1 MIGTKMLWFSFGFAS
16 AAAAAVSLFLLKDH
30 WIDRQSLF
38 SQMKEKVDAIDTK
51 LSNLEPV
58 SIKISSSSLLGL
70 RQFLCKISVE
80 IICVKEDEEPI
91 NPSITRACV
100 PEPWRFLSV
109 VSSSVL
115 KRVKEEFGVGDKGL
129 VCLGE
134 FRNVRA
140 VFDWQGLKLELDE
153 THYDF
158 GTSYEIECESSDPE
172 RAKKLLIPFPLF
184 A

>member
-51 LSNLEPV
+51 LSNLEP
-58 SIKISSSSLLGL
+58 
-70 RQFLCKISVE
+70 ISVE